1 MAAQGED
8 PREALRYSVF
18 VPLLEE
24 AIEGV
29 ASGGEVAPI
38 SSTGPSSSSKNRSKL
53 VELGSVA
60 EVREKLSVLMDLAT
74 SLGQVDRV
82 TNLLRLYAR
91 LEEIEEQAVSR
102 YGDYHHEDLRI
113 SVKVPVGGASLF
125 TAPAPSSSSSSENR
139 CKKEAQFGHPEDF
152 EDASH
157 DMHELLSDEE
167 EAGPGG
173 EGVGPGEE
181 EGEFDCPIC
190 YEAVAGGEGRML
202 LGCEHRYC
210 RECFVGYFEGKIRE
224 ADVQTLKCPS
234 PQCEAKAEAY
244 ELEALLSEESFGRYL
259 HFLALSR
266 LKEDQAM
273 CWCPTEQCRE
283 PVLAAAGGE
292 VQCPSCQTSF

>member
-113 SVKVPVGGASLF
+113 SVKVPVGGASVF
-125 TAPAPSSSSSSENR
+125 TAPGPSSSSSSSSENR

-181 EGEFDCPIC
+181 E
-190 YEAVAGGEGRML
+190 
-202 LGCEHRYC
+202 
-210 RECFVGYFEGKIRE
+210 
-224 ADVQTLKCPS
+224 
-234 PQCEAKAEAY
+234 
-244 ELEALLSEESFGRYL
+244 
-259 HFLALSR
+259 
-266 LKEDQAM
+266 
-273 CWCPTEQCRE
+273 
-283 PVLAAAGGE
+283 
-292 VQCPSCQTSF
+292 